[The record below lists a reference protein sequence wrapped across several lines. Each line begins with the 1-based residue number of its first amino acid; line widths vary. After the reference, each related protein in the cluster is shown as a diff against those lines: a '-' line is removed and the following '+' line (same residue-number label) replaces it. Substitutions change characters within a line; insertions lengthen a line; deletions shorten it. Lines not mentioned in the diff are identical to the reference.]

1 MYLLAIVLAN
11 FSVFW
16 FGKAAVII
24 NAFVFIGL
32 DLSAR
37 DSLHNK
43 WRGKNLVVKMG
54 ALIAVGSLLTWILNK
69 DAGQIALASI
79 VAFTFSAIADTIV
92 YHKTNSVNK
101 SNIVSAAID
110 SIIFPT
116 LAFGAFF
123 PVTILGQWI
132 AKVAGGFVWCK
143 ILNIEKH
150 SPHGKR

>member
-54 ALIAVGSLLTWILNK
+54 TLITVGSLLTWILNK

-79 VAFTFSAIADTIV
+79 VAFTLSAIADTIV

-123 PVTILGQWI
+123 PMTILGQWI
-132 AKVAGGFVWCK
+132 AKVVGGFVWCK

-150 SPHGKR
+150 SPHGK